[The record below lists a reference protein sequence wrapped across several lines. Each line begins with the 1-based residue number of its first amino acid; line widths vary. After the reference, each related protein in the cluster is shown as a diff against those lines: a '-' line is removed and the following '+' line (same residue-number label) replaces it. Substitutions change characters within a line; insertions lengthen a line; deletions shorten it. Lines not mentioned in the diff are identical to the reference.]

1 MGLSLRGSTSGAID
15 INPPAIAGDN
25 AITLPASN
33 GSANQ
38 FFKNSGTAGIVT
50 FSSMV
55 ENSGNIG
62 IGTDSPSDILE
73 IQHNLNGQGIKISTI
88 GNLFAGITADANRSA
103 ADNHLLAIEGHWN
116 GTPVAEIAFRT
127 GDDTTNKDNGEI
139 LFRTSSANNLNA
151 SERLRIKSDG
161 QISLRNDA
169 SEYGFLKENGL
180 GNVEL
185 GGSTELYLS
194 TNGSERL
201 RISPV
206 GAFGLG
212 GVNYGNSGQVLTS
225 NGSGSAVGWTT
236 VTSALSFYFYGRQD
250 TAHNVPTSQYTRVK
264 NFGTNAIN
272 QGDSSIATWDESNG
286 TLTIGAS
293 GGGYWFLNFGA
304 GIDDISG
311 GYVQVV
317 IGKNGANDTQGTEI
331 STYKRNVNDFNNYI
345 VDCEVTTMV
354 QLEAGDVVSGYV
366 YWISGADASPQ
377 NTEQNR
383 CHFLGYK
390 MMT

>member
-15 INPPAIAGDN
+15 INPPAVAGDN

-50 FSSMV
+50 HSSMV
-55 ENSGNIG
+55 ENSGKIG
-62 IGTDSPSDILE
+62 IGTNSPTDHLQILHTNAGGLTFKTTE
-73 IQHNLNGQGIKISTI
+73 NH
-88 GNLFAGITADANRSA
+88 FAQITADSNRTGSN
-103 ADNHLLAIEGHWN
+103 NHLLAIEGHWN
-116 GTPVAEIAFRT
+116 GTPVAEIALQT

-139 LFRTSSANNLNA
+139 IFRTSSENNLNA
-151 SERLRIKSDG
+151 
-161 QISLRNDA
+161 
-169 SEYGFLKENGL
+169 
-180 GNVEL
+180 
-185 GGSTELYLS
+185 
-194 TNGSERL
+194 SERL

-206 GAFGLG
+206 GAFGIAG
-212 GVNYGNSGQVLTS
+212 ANYGSSGQVLTS
-225 NGSGSAVGWTT
+225 QGSSSAPTWAAA
-236 VTSALSFYFYGRQD
+236 TSSLSFYFFGRQD
-250 TAHNVPTSQYTRVK
+250 ATNSIDTSTYTRV
-264 NFGTNAIN
+264 TNLGDAAIN